1 MLEQDLHPLSL
12 GTFNFIPDPRSEE
25 KTVVCR
31 KSEWLKEEATFTR
44 RARASSFPPG
54 DRQRRPDAA
63 VRHFGVDG
71 GGFEAGMAQ
80 ELLDVA
86 DRDDP
91 KHVMVVNQK
100 LRPK

>member
-1 MLEQDLHPLSL
+1 
-12 GTFNFIPDPRSEE
+12 
-25 KTVVCR
+25 
-31 KSEWLKEEATFTR
+31 
-44 RARASSFPPG
+44 
-54 DRQRRPDAA
+54 
-63 VRHFGVDG
+63 
-71 GGFEAGMAQ
+71 MAQ